1 MSPELTK
8 LLENYNLDNYA
19 DLEYLTLADWYT
31 QFEFRESIGKYH
43 LPFSVVIPELLKCP
57 LRPNGGLYAKPDNRL
72 LGVQKLTKK
81 DIQIIAERSA
91 IAEEISLPELPP
103 EEQPIIFE
111 INDVVDDKQIKAEF
125 NRLLKERRKT
135 KDTFSQKKSINH
147 WINFKILQ
155 FIDICL
161 IAMSIDNSD
170 DKPFMRSPL
179 FKMKNVSKHI
189 THQEIAFILFKDDI
203 EENLN
208 LIDAQRIKTCK
219 KTVTK
224 VLQPSYLDMLYY
236 RTATMKIPHFI
247 QGMDRL
253 IHKYCD
259 NERIDSYVKGQTE
272 FADKDDRES
281 AYLIAEWTR
290 EAFHTAVNRVFG
302 GLDILIEMTKSDKR
316 SKAQLDWLEWLDV
329 FKRLSEDSDIGKL
342 LNQRLSNQLQEML
355 SNENSSKNI
364 TL

>member
-1 MSPELTK
+1 MSPELKK

-31 QFEFRESIGKYH
+31 QFGFRESIGKYH
-43 LPFSVVIPELLKCP
+43 LPFSVAIPELLKCP
-57 LRPNGGLYAKPDNRL
+57 LRPNGGLYVKPDTKL

-81 DIQIIAERSA
+81 DIQIIAEQSA
-91 IAEEISLPELPP
+91 IAEEIGLPELPP
-103 EEQPIIFE
+103 EDEPIIFKIDE
-111 INDVVDDKQIKAEF
+111 MVDDKKIKAEF

-135 KDTFSQKKSINH
+135 TDTFSQKKSINH

-224 VLQPSYLDMLYY
+224 VLQPSYLNMLYY
-236 RTATMKIPHFI
+236 WTATMKTPHFI

-253 IHKYCD
+253 ILEYCD
-259 NERIDSYVKGQTE
+259 DERVDSYVKGQTE
-272 FADKDDRES
+272 FADKDDKES
-281 AYLIAEWTR
+281 AYLIAEWIR
-290 EAFHTAVNRVFG
+290 EAFHNAVFRVFHHSKI
-302 GLDILIEMTKSDKR
+302 LNDISKSDEH
-316 SKAQLDWLEWLDV
+316 SKAQLEWLEWLDV
-329 FKRLSEDSDIGKL
+329 YAKISETSDVGKL
-342 LNQRLSNQLQEML
+342 LNQRLNNQLQAML
-355 SNENSSKNI
+355 SNEKSSKTI

>member
-8 LLENYNLDNYA
+8 LLENFNLDNYA
-19 DLEYLTLADWYT
+19 NLEQLTLADWYT

-43 LPFSVVIPELLKCP
+43 LPFSVAIPELLKCP
-57 LRPNGGLYAKPDNRL
+57 LRPNGGLYAKTRNRL

-81 DIQIIAERSA
+81 DIQTIAELSA
-91 IAEEISLPELPP
+91 IAEEIGLPETPP
-103 EEQPIIFE
+103 EDEPIIFK
-111 INDVVDDKQIKAEF
+111 INEMVDDKQIKAEF

-135 KDTFSQKKSINH
+135 TDTFSQKKSINR